1 MPKPDNYVP
10 RNAPK
15 TGHYVDDE
23 TYVKKGMDPYSLPTE
38 PWTGSVPSGESMEK
52 FQRKD
57 K

>member
-15 TGHYVDDE
+15 TGHYVDNE
-23 TYVKKGMDPYSLPTE
+23 TYVKKVYDQQYLPTE
-38 PWTGSVPSGESMEK
+38 PDTGSCPSGVSVER